1 MSWVIQKKK
10 HITPQS
16 WHTQHIK
23 KMKKSYTLLVF
34 IVFIMVQRRDRIS
47 RGMQWR
53 MCENYYEALVIVS
66 EYNAR

>member
-1 MSWVIQKKK
+1 
-10 HITPQS
+10 
-16 WHTQHIK
+16 
-23 KMKKSYTLLVF
+23 MKKSYTLLVF